1 MYSKDEELELISSIY
16 DDLDSELEK
25 IYQEQKNDKEELLKE
40 VALLLLYYEVIE
52 NVLKIDKAESIV
64 INQKISNKIITFINK
79 ESSNQIKITKGLIN
93 NTLDK
98 LEGFYNYK
106 LKDAKNIA
114 NKVIDGK
121 TYSDRI
127 WKNNKDISKYLRL
140 QVNDFING
148 KINKEQMRRNIEK
161 AFNTSKYNA
170 SRLVEDRSLY
180 PDAKLIIISPERLV
194 ENTISDVRSDMF
206 EEFCKYTGVERVT
219 RNAVLDGATCAE
231 CKELDGETYSLD
243 DPNRPKAKLH
253 LKCRCFYTV
262 ES

>member
-1 MYSKDEELELISSIY
+1 MYSKDEELELISGIY

-52 NVLKIDKAESIV
+52 NVLKIDKAERIV
-64 INQKISNKIITFINK
+64 INKKISNKIITFINK

-106 LKDAKNIA
+106 LKDAKKIA
-114 NKVIDGK
+114 DKVIEGK

-140 QVNDFING
+140 QVDDFING
-148 KINKEQMRRNIEK
+148 KINKEQMIRNIEK
-161 AFNTSKYNA
+161 AFKTSKYNA
-170 SRLVEDRSLY
+170 
-180 PDAKLIIISPERLV
+180 ERLV
-194 ENTISDVRSDMF
+194 ENTISDVRADMF

-231 CKELDGETYSLD
+231 CKELDGETYRLD
-243 DPNRPKAKLH
+243 DTNRPPAKIH
-253 LKCRCFYTV
+253 IKCRCYYTV

>member
-1 MYSKDEELELISSIY
+1 MYSKDEELELISGIY

-52 NVLKIDKAESIV
+52 NVLKIDKAERIV
-64 INQKISNKIITFINK
+64 INKKISNKIITFINK

-114 NKVIDGK
+114 NKVIEGK

-148 KINKEQMRRNIEK
+148 KINKEQMIRNIEK

-170 SRLVEDRSLY
+170 SRLVED
-180 PDAKLIIISPERLV
+180 
-194 ENTISDVRSDMF
+194 TISNVRQDMF

-219 RNAVLDGATCAE
+219 RNATLDGATCTE
-231 CKELDGETYSLD
+231 CKELDGETYRLD
-243 DPNRPKAKLH
+243 DTNRPPAKIH
-253 LKCRCFYTV
+253 IKCRCYYTV

>member
-1 MYSKDEELELISSIY
+1 MYSKDEELELISGIY
-16 DDLDSELEK
+16 DDLDSELKK

-64 INQKISNKIITFINK
+64 INKKISNKIITFINK

-106 LKDAKNIA
+106 LKDAKKIA
-114 NKVIDGK
+114 DKVIEGK

-170 SRLVEDRSLY
+170 ERLVED
-180 PDAKLIIISPERLV
+180 
-194 ENTISDVRSDMF
+194 TISNVRQDMF

-219 RNAVLDGATCAE
+219 RNATLDGATCAE
-231 CKELDGETYSLD
+231 CKELDGETYRIN
-243 DPNRPKAKLH
+243 DPNRPPAKIH
-253 LKCRCFYTV
+253 IKCRCFYSVTD
-262 ES
+262 

>member
-1 MYSKDEELELISSIY
+1 MYSKDEELELISGIY

-40 VALLLLYYEVIE
+40 VALLLLYYKVIE
-52 NVLKIDKAESIV
+52 NVLKIDKAERIV

-114 NKVIDGK
+114 NKVIEGK

-161 AFNTSKYNA
+161 AFKTSKYNA
-170 SRLVEDRSLY
+170 
-180 PDAKLIIISPERLV
+180 ERLV
-194 ENTISDVRSDMF
+194 ENTISDVRADMF

-219 RNAVLDGATCAE
+219 RNATLDGATCAE
-231 CKELDGETYSLD
+231 CKELDGETYKID
-243 DPNRPKAKLH
+243 DPNRPPAKIH
-253 LKCRCFYTV
+253 IKCRCYYTV

>member
-1 MYSKDEELELISSIY
+1 MYSKDEELELISGIY

-40 VALLLLYYEVIE
+40 VALLLLYYKVIE
-52 NVLKIDKAESIV
+52 NVLKIDKAERIV

-114 NKVIDGK
+114 NKVIEGK

-161 AFNTSKYNA
+161 AFKTSKYNA
-170 SRLVEDRSLY
+170 
-180 PDAKLIIISPERLV
+180 ERLV
-194 ENTISDVRSDMF
+194 ENTISDVRADMF

-219 RNAVLDGATCAE
+219 RNATLDGATCAE
-231 CKELDGETYSLD
+231 CKELDGETYKID
-243 DPNRPKAKLH
+243 DQNRPPAKIH
-253 LKCRCFYTV
+253 IKCRCYYTV

>member
-1 MYSKDEELELISSIY
+1 MYSKDEELELISGIY

-52 NVLKIDKAESIV
+52 NVLKIDKAERIV
-64 INQKISNKIITFINK
+64 INKKISNKIITFINK

-161 AFNTSKYNA
+161 AFKTSKYNA
-170 SRLVEDRSLY
+170 
-180 PDAKLIIISPERLV
+180 ERLV
-194 ENTISDVRSDMF
+194 ENTISDVRADMF

>member
-1 MYSKDEELELISSIY
+1 MYSKDEELELISGIY

-64 INQKISNKIITFINK
+64 INKKISNKIIAFINK

-140 QVNDFING
+140 QVDDFING

-161 AFNTSKYNA
+161 AFKTSKYNA
-170 SRLVEDRSLY
+170 SRLVED
-180 PDAKLIIISPERLV
+180 
-194 ENTISDVRSDMF
+194 TISNVRQDMF

-219 RNAVLDGATCAE
+219 RNATLDGATCTE
-231 CKELDGETYSLD
+231 CKELDGETYRIN
-243 DPNRPKAKLH
+243 DPNRPPAKIH
-253 LKCRCFYTV
+253 IKCRCFYSVTD
-262 ES
+262 

>member
-1 MYSKDEELELISSIY
+1 MYSKDEELELISGIY

-114 NKVIDGK
+114 NKVIEGK

-161 AFNTSKYNA
+161 AFKTSKYNA
-170 SRLVEDRSLY
+170 
-180 PDAKLIIISPERLV
+180 ERLV

>member
-1 MYSKDEELELISSIY
+1 MYSKDEELELISGIY

-161 AFNTSKYNA
+161 AFKTSKYNA
-170 SRLVEDRSLY
+170 
-180 PDAKLIIISPERLV
+180 ERLV
-194 ENTISDVRSDMF
+194 ENTISDVRADMF

>member
-1 MYSKDEELELISSIY
+1 MYSKDEELELISGIY
-16 DDLDSELEK
+16 DDLDSELKK

-40 VALLLLYYEVIE
+40 VALLLLYYEVVE
-52 NVLKIDKAESIV
+52 NVLKIDKAERIV
-64 INQKISNKIITFINK
+64 INKKISNKIIAFINK

-114 NKVIDGK
+114 NKVIEGK

-161 AFNTSKYNA
+161 AFKTSKYNA
-170 SRLVEDRSLY
+170 
-180 PDAKLIIISPERLV
+180 ERLV

-219 RNAVLDGATCAE
+219 RNATLDGATCAE
-231 CKELDGETYSLD
+231 CKELDGETYRID
-243 DPNRPKAKLH
+243 DPNRPPAKIH
-253 LKCRCFYTV
+253 IKCRCFYSVTD
-262 ES
+262 

>member
-1 MYSKDEELELISSIY
+1 MYSKDEELELISGIY
-16 DDLDSELEK
+16 DDLDSELKK

-40 VALLLLYYEVIE
+40 VALLLLYYEVVE
-52 NVLKIDKAESIV
+52 NVLKIDKAERIV
-64 INQKISNKIITFINK
+64 INKKISNKIIAFINK

-114 NKVIDGK
+114 NKVIEGK

-161 AFNTSKYNA
+161 AFKTSKYNA
-170 SRLVEDRSLY
+170 
-180 PDAKLIIISPERLV
+180 ERLV
-194 ENTISDVRSDMF
+194 ENTISDVRADMF

-219 RNAVLDGATCAE
+219 RNATLDGATCAE
-231 CKELDGETYSLD
+231 CKELDGETYKID
-243 DPNRPKAKLH
+243 DPNRPPAKIH
-253 LKCRCFYTV
+253 IKCRCYYTV